1 MQSVQL
7 DRGGPHLKEELIE
20 LEDSS
25 HMIYEYEEQKEAK
38 PLPKEKKKKKKDED
52 SVKSDS

>member
-1 MQSVQL
+1 MQGVQL

-25 HMIYEYEEQKEAK
+25 HMIYEYEEQKEAR
-38 PLPKEKKKKKKDED
+38 PLPKGKKEKKKDED